1 MTQHS
6 WDDDGRLLDDLA
18 DALRAAE
25 PLAGVIAEYGKG
37 AYAWRTV
44 DRDLLRASLS
54 FDSALET
61 APEQRSYPG
70 DARVLTFT
78 ASPLSLELEIMPDQ
92 VAGQIVPPGTGEIRV
107 ETADGVTF
115 HVEADEAG
123 FFVLPGVPRGTVR
136 LRCDTAAARLV
147 TDWIRL

>member
-6 WDDDGRLLDDLA
+6 WDDDRRLLDDLA
-18 DALRAAE
+18 GALRATE
-25 PLAGVIAEYGKG
+25 PLAGVIAEFGKG
-37 AYAWRTV
+37 AYAWQTV

-54 FDSALET
+54 FDSALEP
-61 APEQRSYPG
+61 AVEQRSDSA

-115 HVEADEAG
+115 QVEADEAG
-123 FFVLPGVPRGTVR
+123 FFVLPGVPHGTVR